1 MSQRAR
7 EFVRSDTLSAFQG
20 GAEKREDRKV
30 SMRTSTLFSLAL
42 ASLIALSTGS
52 PSRAA
57 GFDDDYDR
65 LDGHGRS
72 GKKVNVIEWE
82 GNLEIHVY
90 PGGSTKSLALKIDDR
105 DPAKKVMVIGYRFHS
120 NPGQQLVRRNVLGIP
135 MASGF
140 KVYRDP
146 RSGTEYD
153 KFVISNSAAGSPLVA
168 YQTEP
173 GPSQLYPEGH
183 DAVAEKKRA
192 EPETRQPAS
201 RTEGLVGGS
210 TDEDSGTIRSRNW

>member
-1 MSQRAR
+1 
-7 EFVRSDTLSAFQG
+7 
-20 GAEKREDRKV
+20 
-30 SMRTSTLFSLAL
+30 MRTSTLFSLAL
-42 ASLIALSTGS
+42 ASWFALGTSAHS
-52 PSRAA
+52 IAA

-120 NPGQQLVRRNVLGIP
+120 SPNDQLVRRNILGISMEP
-135 MASGF
+135 GF

-146 RSGTEYD
+146 RSGKEYD
-153 KFVISNSAAGSPLVA
+153 KFIITNAAVGAPLVA

-173 GPSQLYPEGH
+173 GPSQLYPESR
-183 DAVAEKKRA
+183 DAVAEKKRP

-201 RTEGLVGGS
+201 RGEGLEGGS
-210 TDEDSGTIRSRNW
+210 IDEDSGTIRSRSW

>member
-1 MSQRAR
+1 MRA
-7 EFVRSDTLSAFQG
+7 
-20 GAEKREDRKV
+20 
-30 SMRTSTLFSLAL
+30 STLLSLAL
-42 ASLIALSTGS
+42 ASLITLGTG
-52 PSRAA
+52 PGGFAA

-65 LDGHGRS
+65 LDGRGRS

-120 NPGQQLVRRNVLGIP
+120 SPNEQLVRRNVLGISLEP
-135 MASGF
+135 GF
-140 KVYRDP
+140 RVYRDP
-146 RSGTEYD
+146 RSGKEYD
-153 KFVISNSAAGSPLVA
+153 KFVISNSPAGSPLVA

-183 DAVAEKKRA
+183 DAVAEKKPA

-201 RTEGLVGGS
+201 RGDGWRGGS
-210 TDEDSGTIRSRNW
+210 LDEDTGTIRSRSW